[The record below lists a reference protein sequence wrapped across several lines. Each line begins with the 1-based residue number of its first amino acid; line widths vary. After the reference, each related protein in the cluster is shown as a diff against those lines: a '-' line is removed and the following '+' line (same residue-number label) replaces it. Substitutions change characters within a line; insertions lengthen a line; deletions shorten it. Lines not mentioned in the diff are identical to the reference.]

1 MAAMMETL
9 GTDELVLEVP
19 YQQAPTLATPRAP
32 RAKSPA
38 TTPRKAVEE
47 KWCSTLAPRDLRC
60 LMSVIEQQL
69 MPQMLQAY
77 SPARC
82 LQDQLSDPM
91 A

>member
-1 MAAMMETL
+1 MARTLETL

-19 YQQAPTLATPRAP
+19 SQHAPTPRAP
-32 RAKSPA
+32 RARSHP

-69 MPQMLQAY
+69 MPDMLQAY

-82 LQDQLSDPM
+82 LQDKLSDPIS
-91 A
+91 